1 MHYSLWIKTQV
12 ENSISSALLAAV
24 FLVYIYVSRDW
35 SQYAWLLLHNSYV
48 ITKMAIFN
56 FWNEI
61 DRNKNV
67 LAQMNGRLGR
77 CNLGIFD
84 SGKLFLDRTLPLSHL
99 NFITKN
105 HFYLLKWLLQF
116 SNHTGLTL
124 LLASLLFLL
133 LVPEHKVI
141 SGRISKINRVA
152 DEMFIVVS
160 WWAVDNMQKWPER
173 KFTIWSANWNAQNT
187 YMIFLCHTNTL
198 NLCLFTLCYFFP
210 KIEEEMS
217 FVNII
222 NI

>member
-1 MHYSLWIKTQV
+1 
-12 ENSISSALLAAV
+12 
-24 FLVYIYVSRDW
+24 
-35 SQYAWLLLHNSYV
+35 
-48 ITKMAIFN
+48 
-56 FWNEI
+56 
-61 DRNKNV
+61 
-67 LAQMNGRLGR
+67 MNGRLGR

-84 SGKLFLDRTLPLSHL
+84 SGKLLDRTLPLSHL

-160 WWAVDNMQKWPER
+160 
-173 KFTIWSANWNAQNT
+173 
-187 YMIFLCHTNTL
+187 
-198 NLCLFTLCYFFP
+198 
-210 KIEEEMS
+210 
-217 FVNII
+217 
-222 NI
+222 